1 MGWIESG
8 EAWGERAADW
18 ACLVEPYARRANDA
32 LFDRG
37 GVGPGTRL
45 LDIACGSGYA
55 ASVAA
60 GRGATV
66 AGLDA
71 SEALIA
77 IARARTPDADFRVGD
92 MFELPFED
100 DRFDVATSFN
110 GIWKGCEDALREA
123 RRVVRPG
130 SLVGFSFWGSPK
142 QLGLLP
148 YFATL
153 LELSPADHVDATL
166 NQGDTGRPGVA
177 EQMLADAGLE
187 FVDRGTAQVINEW
200 PDLDLAARALA
211 SAGPSWP
218 ALRRAGYD
226 CFAEAIREAISP
238 MYTPGLGVRIISA
251 SGSSQSSAGSW
262 GGCPAADT
270 PPQALRQLL
279 LRRLGPV

>member
-8 EAWGERAADW
+8 QAWGERAADW
-18 ACLVEPYARRANDA
+18 ACLMEPYARRANDA

-77 IARARTPDADFRVGD
+77 IAQARTPDADFLVGD

-110 GIWKGCEDALREA
+110 GIWKGCEDTLREA

-130 SLVGFSFWGSPK
+130 GLVGFSFWGSPK
-142 QLGLLP
+142 RLGLLP

-153 LELSPADHVDATL
+153 LELSPTDHVDATL
-166 NQGDTGRPGVA
+166 NQGGTGRPGVA

-187 FVDRGTAQVINEW
+187 FVDRGAAQVINEW

-226 CFAEAIREAISP
+226 RFAEAIREAIRP
-238 MYTPGLGVRIISA
+238 MYTPGLGVRIISEF
-251 SGSSQSSAGSW
+251 GWIMGRVP
-262 GGCPAADT
+262 GG
-270 PPQALRQLL
+270 
-279 LRRLGPV
+279 

>member
-1 MGWIESG
+1 MNWVESG
-8 EAWGERAADW
+8 QAWGERAADW
-18 ACLVEPYARRANDA
+18 AYLMEPYARRANDA
-32 LFDRG
+32 LFDRTA
-37 GVGPGTRL
+37 VGAGTRL

-55 ASVAA
+55 AGVAA
-60 GRGATV
+60 GRGAEV

-92 MFELPFED
+92 MFALPFGAD
-100 DRFDVATSFN
+100 HFDAATSFN

-130 SLVGFSFWGSPK
+130 GLIGFTFWGSPK
-142 QLGLLP
+142 RLGLLP
-148 YFATL
+148 YFATVV
-153 LELSPADHVDATL
+153 ELSPPGHGEATI

-187 FVDRGTAQVINEW
+187 YVERGAAQVVNEW

-218 ALRRAGYD
+218 ALEAVGYERFTAAVRTALRPLYAERA
-226 CFAEAIREAISP
+226 
-238 MYTPGLGVRIISA
+238 GVRIVSEFGWIVGRVPGGREIA
-251 SGSSQSSAGSW
+251 GSS
-262 GGCPAADT
+262 
-270 PPQALRQLL
+270 
-279 LRRLGPV
+279 

>member
-8 EAWGERAADW
+8 ETWGERAADW

-77 IARARTPDADFRVGD
+77 IARARTPDAAFQVGD
-92 MFELPFED
+92 MF
-100 DRFDVATSFN
+100 
-110 GIWKGCEDALREA
+110 
-123 RRVVRPG
+123 
-130 SLVGFSFWGSPK
+130 
-142 QLGLLP
+142 
-148 YFATL
+148 
-153 LELSPADHVDATL
+153 ELSPADHVDATL
-166 NQGDTGRPGVA
+166 NQGGTGRPGVA

-187 FVDRGTAQVINEW
+187 FVDRGAAQVINEW

-226 CFAEAIREAISP
+226 RFAEAIREAIRP
-238 MYTPGLGVRIISA
+238 MYTPGLGVRIISEF
-251 SGSSQSSAGSW
+251 GW

>member
-8 EAWGERAADW
+8 QAWGERAADW
-18 ACLVEPYARRANDA
+18 ACLMEPYARRANDA

-92 MFELPFED
+92 MFELPFEY

-110 GIWKGCEDALREA
+110 GIWKDART
-123 RRVVRPG
+123 RC
-130 SLVGFSFWGSPK
+130 
-142 QLGLLP
+142 
-148 YFATL
+148 
-153 LELSPADHVDATL
+153 
-166 NQGDTGRPGVA
+166 GRP
-177 EQMLADAGLE
+177 AGWYG
-187 FVDRGTAQVINEW
+187 R
-200 PDLDLAARALA
+200 AAW
-211 SAGPSWP
+211 SG
-218 ALRRAGYD
+218 
-226 CFAEAIREAISP
+226 
-238 MYTPGLGVRIISA
+238 SA
-251 SGSSQSSAGSW
+251 SGDLPSGLACCRTSQRCWSYRRPITS
-262 GGCPAADT
+262 T
-270 PPQALRQLL
+270 PPSTKATPAGLGWP
-279 LRRLGPV
+279 RRCSPTPGWSS

>member
-18 ACLVEPYARRANDA
+18 ACLVEPYARRASDA

-71 SEALIA
+71 SDALIA
-77 IARARTPDADFRVGD
+77 IARARTPGADFRVGD

-130 SLVGFSFWGSPK
+130 GLVGFSFWGSPK
-142 QLGLLP
+142 RLGLLP

-166 NQGDTGRPGVA
+166 
-177 EQMLADAGLE
+177 
-187 FVDRGTAQVINEW
+187 
-200 PDLDLAARALA
+200 DLAARALA

-218 ALRRAGYD
+218 ALRRAGD
-226 CFAEAIREAISP
+226 DRVAEAICEAIRP
-238 MYTPGLGVRIISA
+238 MDTPGLGVRLIA
-251 SGSSQSSAGSW
+251 EC
-262 GGCPAADT
+262 GGIMG
-270 PPQALRQLL
+270 RV
-279 LRRLGPV
+279 LGG

>member
-1 MGWIESG
+1 M
-8 EAWGERAADW
+8 RAQR
-18 ACLVEPYARRANDA
+18 AR
-32 LFDRG
+32 
-37 GVGPGTRL
+37 VGPGTRL

-55 ASVAA
+55 ASLAA

-110 GIWKGCEDALREA
+110 GIWKECEDTLREA

-130 SLVGFSFWGSPK
+130 GLVGFSFWGSPK
-142 QLGLLP
+142 RLGLLP

-177 EQMLADAGLE
+177 EEMLADTGLE

-200 PDLDLAARALA
+200 PDLDLAARALRRGRLGPPRDGWATTA
-211 SAGPSWP
+211 S
-218 ALRRAGYD
+218 RRRSARRYAP
-226 CFAEAIREAISP
+226 C
-238 MYTPGLGVRIISA
+238 TPGVSV

-262 GGCPAADT
+262 GGCLAADT
-270 PPQALRQLL
+270 PLQGCYRQCRAWLKPGL
-279 LRRLGPV
+279 A